1 MSDVW
6 VPVPTRWA
14 DVQVD
19 DLIAYDRRMW
29 IVEKWEP
36 TINAWGT
43 VTVRRLGKTETEQ
56 RSPQGDD
63 TVNILRPQLDLLRDE
78 LGAQTG

>member
-43 VTVRRLGKTETEQ
+43 VTVRRLGRKETEQ

-63 TVNILRPQLDLLRDE
+63 KVNVLRPQLDMLRDE
-78 LGAQTG
+78 LGARTG